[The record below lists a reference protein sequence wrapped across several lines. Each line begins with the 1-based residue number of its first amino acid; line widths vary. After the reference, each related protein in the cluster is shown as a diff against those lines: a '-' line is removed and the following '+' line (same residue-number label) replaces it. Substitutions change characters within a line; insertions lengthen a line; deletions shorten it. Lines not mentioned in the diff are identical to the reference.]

1 VADRVDVVEKS
12 VKLYR
17 WFAEVFMPVTRKI
30 GYRCTCQ
37 ALVPLEDIKSEAEFE
52 KRQRELR
59 QSGRTM
65 MVTHAKAIGGCG
77 ETKRLRADDLV
88 LIEHEARA

>member
-1 VADRVDVVEKS
+1 
-12 VKLYR
+12 
-17 WFAEVFMPVTRKI
+17 
-30 GYRCTCQ
+30 
-37 ALVPLEDIKSEAEFE
+37 
-52 KRQRELR
+52 LR